1 MVDGEYSNAPYS
13 HNFDPLLY
21 VDATVTLQP
30 RIGTFA
36 VSQMEILPTVETQ
49 EFVVPANDTLNERE
63 MRGLYG
69 QDGTL
74 VQYRLFDPEGGQA
87 IPDGIRITV
96 DQGGEESPRFNSKN
110 RRGFYAAETAA
121 FGDQAQQTELYQY
134 EDTDL
139 FFNVENTTGSE
150 VTFTLTYTGY
160 IYDLVDI
167 DTQPGETDETV
178 PVERLT
184 LR

>member
-1 MVDGEYSNAPYS
+1 MDDGEYSNAPYN

-36 VSQMEILPTVETQ
+36 VSQMELVPTIETQ
-49 EFVVPANDTLNERE
+49 TFTVPANDTLNEAE

-74 VQYRLFDPEGGQA
+74 VQYRLFDPDGGQA
-87 IPDGIRITV
+87 IPDGVRITV
-96 DQGGEESPRFNSKN
+96 DQGGEESPRFNIKN
-110 RRGFYAAETAA
+110 RRGFFNADTPAL
-121 FGDQAQQTELYQY
+121 GDQAQQTELYQY

-139 FFNVENTTGSE
+139 FFNVENTTASQVE
-150 VTFTLTYTGY
+150 FSLTYTGY
-160 IYDLVDI
+160 VYDLVEI
-167 DTQPGETDETV
+167 DTPPGETDETV